1 MALVSELRDGLK
13 ANLATITG
21 LRTAD
26 TVPDNPNPP
35 IAVIIPQSISYDDT
49 FQRGMNTYTFSVL
62 VIVQRSSERTGQN
75 SLDAFVSGTGTKS
88 VKRAIEIDKTL
99 GGKAFDVRVTDLRN
113 YGDIT
118 IGEINYFSAE
128 FIVLCYAD

>member
-13 ANLATITG
+13 ANLATVTG

-26 TVPDNPNPP
+26 TVPDNPSPP
-35 IAVIIPQSISYDDT
+35 IAVVFPQGVT
-49 FQRGMNTYTFSVL
+49 FNNAFANGMNTYTFSVY
-62 VIVQRSSERTGQN
+62 VIVNRVSERSAQN
-75 SLDAFVSGTGTKS
+75 SLDAYISGTGS
-88 VKRAIEIDKTL
+88 NSIKRAVESDKTL
-99 GGKAFDVRVTDLRN
+99 GGKAYDVRVSEVRS

-118 IGEINYFSAE
+118 IGEINYLSAE

>member
-35 IAVIIPQSISYDDT
+35 IAIVIPQSVAFDDA
-49 FQRGMNTYTFSVL
+49 FGRGMQTYSFAVL
-62 VIVQRSSERTGQN
+62 VIVNRVSERTAQN
-75 SLDAFVSGTGTKS
+75 SLDAYIASTGSSSIKL
-88 VKRAIEIDKTL
+88 AIESDKSL
-99 GGKAFDVRVTDLRN
+99 NGKAFDVRVTEVRN
-113 YGDIT
+113 YGDILV
-118 IGEINYFSAE
+118 GEINYLSAE
-128 FIVLCYAD
+128 FAVTCYAN